1 MMKMLKLAIYLMLGV
16 PVVTQLFLLLS
27 PLQKNSYGLMMAGLL
42 LLLIFICLSITLTRF
57 VWQAPPAC
65 SRRRR
70 R

>member
-42 LLLIFICLSITLTRF
+42 LLLILISLSLTLTQF
-57 VWQAPPAC
+57 VWRAHSDSA
-65 SRRRR
+65 
-70 R
+70 

>member
-42 LLLIFICLSITLTRF
+42 LLLILICLLMTLTRF
-57 VWQAPPAC
+57 VLRAYGNSA
-65 SRRRR
+65 
-70 R
+70 

>member
-42 LLLIFICLSITLTRF
+42 LLLIFICLSIILTRF
-57 VWQAPPAC
+57 VWQAHSDSA
-65 SRRRR
+65 
-70 R
+70 